1 MVAGSLLDE
10 GAAANV
16 EPDEGG
22 GAVYGR
28 VEDDLPGGVT
38 AEGHG
43 VLAGAEA
50 VDGAPNTGSVGPG
63 DVLGTGDGCG
73 DGCPHAGDGDVS
85 VVAVDGGQKTRRGDN
100 KGDGKDQAEE
110 AGWEKRRTSCTWLRQ
125 GGDSLRVW
133 GMARA
138 DPPPRPRSGDQGR
151 SGDSPGLRRG
161 GFVVAFARA
170 AAATGLEADGGDEQG
185 LARRAGAREDTGVL
199 AGGQVAQLPVAP
211 VRRVV
216 LAGLVALDHGR
227 VVALADDGNRSPH
240 GGGALG
246 HDGSFLARPLFA
258 LEG

>member
-1 MVAGSLLDE
+1 MSGWETCSVQVTDSAT
-10 GAAANV
+10 
-16 EPDEGG
+16 
-22 GAVYGR
+22 
-28 VEDDLPGGVT
+28 GV
-38 AEGHG
+38 H
-43 VLAGAEA
+43 
-50 VDGAPNTGSVGPG
+50 D
-63 DVLGTGDGCG
+63 
-73 DGCPHAGDGDVS
+73 AGDGDVGDQLPLM
-85 VVAVDGGQKTRRGDN
+85 ADRRRAAATT
-100 KGDGKDQAEE
+100 KGDGKNQAEE
-110 AGWEKRRTSCTWLRQ
+110 AGWEKRRTACTWLRQ

-133 GMARA
+133 GIARA

-151 SGDSPGLRRG
+151 SGDSPVLRCG

-170 AAATGLEADGGDEQG
+170 AAATGVEADGGDEQG
-185 LARRAGAREDTGVL
+185 LTRRAGAREDTGVL
-199 AGGQVAQLPVAP
+199 AGGQVAQLPVTP